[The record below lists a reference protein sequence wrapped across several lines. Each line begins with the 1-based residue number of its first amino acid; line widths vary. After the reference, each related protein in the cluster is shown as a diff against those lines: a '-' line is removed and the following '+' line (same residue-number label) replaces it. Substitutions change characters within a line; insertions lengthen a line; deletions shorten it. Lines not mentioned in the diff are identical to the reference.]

1 MLGSLI
7 GLEHI
12 LTKKGNNMT
21 WENFRGFVPM
31 RVVEQAVHFCEST
44 ECLDCPI
51 YINNID
57 HRTQY
62 EKEVEHIP
70 CVDNLVFELVNGR
83 TLN

>member
-1 MLGSLI
+1 
-7 GLEHI
+7 
-12 LTKKGNNMT
+12 MT
-21 WENFRGFVPM
+21 WENFRGFVSM
-31 RVVEQAVHFCEST
+31 KIVEQAVHFCENT

-57 HRTQY
+57 YRTQY

-70 CVDNLVFELVNGR
+70 CVDNLVFELANGK

>member
-1 MLGSLI
+1 
-7 GLEHI
+7 
-12 LTKKGNNMT
+12 MT

-31 RVVEQAVHFCEST
+31 RVVEQAVYFCENA

-51 YINNID
+51 YINDID

-70 CVDNLVFELVNGR
+70 CVDNLVFELANGK
-83 TLN
+83 TLD

>member
-1 MLGSLI
+1 
-7 GLEHI
+7 
-12 LTKKGNNMT
+12 MT

-31 RVVEQAVHFCEST
+31 KIVEQAAHFCENT

-51 YINNID
+51 YINDID
-57 HRTQY
+57 YRTQY

-70 CVDNLVFELVNGR
+70 CVDNLVFELANGK

>member
-1 MLGSLI
+1 
-7 GLEHI
+7 
-12 LTKKGNNMT
+12 
-21 WENFRGFVPM
+21 M
-31 RVVEQAVHFCEST
+31 RVVEQAVYFCENT

-51 YINNID
+51 YINDID

-83 TLN
+83 TLD